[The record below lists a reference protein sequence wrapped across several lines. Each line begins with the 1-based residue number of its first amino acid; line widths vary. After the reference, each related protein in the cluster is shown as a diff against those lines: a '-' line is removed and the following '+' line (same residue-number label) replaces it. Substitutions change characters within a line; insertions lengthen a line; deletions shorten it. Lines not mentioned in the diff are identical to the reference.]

1 MENILISLCLVGI
14 DCKYNGGNNLIDQLD
29 ELKQKYNLIPFCPEI
44 TGGMPT
50 PRLSVEIVNGRV
62 VNHLGEDYT
71 KEFEKG
77 ARDALK
83 IAKMLD
89 CKKAILQVRSP
100 SCGYGRI
107 YDGTFSGR
115 LKEGNGVTA
124 ALLEANGIEIY
135 PSDEIA
141 RLLED

>member
-29 ELKQKYNLIPFCPEI
+29 ELKQRYNLIPFCPEV

-50 PRLSVEIVNGRV
+50 PRLPVEIVNGQV
-62 VNHLGEDYT
+62 VNHLGE
-71 KEFEKG
+71 EFSQEFNKG
-77 ARDALK
+77 AQEALK
-83 IAKMLD
+83 IAKLFN

-107 YDGTFSGR
+107 YDGTFSGK
-115 LKEGNGVTA
+115 LKEGNGITA
-124 ALLEANGIEIY
+124 ALLEANGIEIF
-135 PSDEIA
+135 PSDQIA
-141 RLLED
+141 RLLEE